1 MPTKTSV
8 VGIAGRDSGFS
19 LVEVLV
25 TVAIIALL
33 TAVALPQY
41 IAYRAQAVDAQMKDD
56 LKSAALAMESYF
68 SDKKIYPTSVAEI
81 VGTGFNQTQ
90 GVALTIDLTSPST
103 YTLTA
108 AKPSGSQASFS
119 YDSST
124 GAIN

>member
-1 MPTKTSV
+1 

-68 SDKKIYPTSVAEI
+68 SDKKSIRRASRR
-81 VGTGFNQTQ
+81 
-90 GVALTIDLTSPST
+90 L
-103 YTLTA
+103 
-108 AKPSGSQASFS
+108 SGPVSIRPKAW
-119 YDSST
+119 
-124 GAIN
+124 N